1 MNVTSS
7 TPGRNVLSFKL
18 SGSEKM
24 RIASD
29 GSVGIGTAAP
39 ATTLD
44 VSGTTTLKGTT
55 NLSNNNIISI
65 GNAGIG
71 TAAPAYK
78 LDVIGSGSDSIVC
91 RLQSGGAN
99 TATTYVNTGA
109 SNLDVGTGSGGHFI
123 YGYGSYPLYF
133 GVNGSEKMRITESGN
148 VGIGTSTPNAPLQ
161 LAKTI
166 VNRKIVLWEDWN
178 NEHQYYGFGV
188 NSAVLRYQT
197 SGGDHVFYN
206 GTSSTSSTELMR
218 ITSSGRVGIGTNTP
232 RYALD
237 VNGFAYADKVFIGG
251 PDTGFSGPHA
261 APLLVTGYGGG
272 TSYIHDHGTLSSST
286 GYDST
291 DALYASILTGY
302 DILTFGTVRAV
313 SDIRIK
319 KNITPVD
326 TALDLLRK
334 LTPVTYNYIDYMR
347 KTPNTE
353 YGFIAQDTINVIKE
367 SVKKTNGNIP
377 NLYFKGCLSVSE
389 EKDSSY
395 FCLTTTPENQFLFQ
409 NQSENK
415 PVLIMLYDEKDREI
429 VVEVIEQH
437 DLQTVRVKKRTGP
450 TDIGYGPVFVYGEQV
465 DDFHVLDKDPIFT
478 VTTAALQEVDRQQQA
493 DKARIAEL
501 ETEIV
506 SLKQELDKQKTLI
519 NSILER
525 LAI

>member
-1 MNVTSS
+1 MNIVSSDLTSNNL
-7 TPGRNVLSFKL
+7 TFKVN
-18 SGSEKM
+18 SVDAIKVATNGN
-24 RIASD
+24 
-29 GSVGIGTAAP
+29 VGIGTSTP
-39 ATTLD
+39 ASLLD
-44 VSGTTTLKGTT
+44 
-55 NLSNNNIISI
+55 
-65 GNAGIG
+65 
-71 TAAPAYK
+71 
-78 LDVIGSGSDSIVC
+78 
-91 RLQSGGAN
+91 
-99 TATTYVNTGA
+99 
-109 SNLDVGTGSGGHFI
+109 
-123 YGYGSYPLYF
+123 
-133 GVNGSEKMRITESGN
+133 VNGSLDVNGATKIRGVLDLSTQNITNANQISATSNLVLQPTTGN
-148 VGIGTSTPNAPLQ
+148 VGIGTSTPNAQLQ
-161 LAKTI
+161 LANTTA
-166 VNRKIVLWEDWN
+166 NRKLVLWENGN
-178 NEHQYYGFGV
+178 NDHQYYGFGM
-188 NSAVLRYQT
+188 NTSALRYQ
-197 SGGDHVFYN
+197 SHNGDHIFYN

-218 ITSSGRVGIGTNTP
+218 ITSASRVGIGNANP

-251 PDTGFSGPHA
+251 PDTGFSGAPHA
-261 APLLVTGYGGG
+261 APLLVEGYGGG
-272 TSYIHDHGTLSSST
+272 TSYIHDHGYLSSST

-291 DALYASILTGY
+291 DALYASILTRN
-302 DILTFGTVRAV
+302 DIITFGTVRAV

-319 KNITPVD
+319 KNITPID

-334 LTPVTYNYIDYMR
+334 LTPVTYNYIDYVR

-415 PVLIMLYDEKDREI
+415 PVLIMLYDEKDRAI

-478 VTTAALQEVDRQQQA
+478 VATAALQEVDRQQQA

-501 ETEIV
+501 EKEV
-506 SLKQELDKQKTLI
+506 RSNNER
-519 NSILER
+519 ILR
-525 LAI
+525 LEKLLLGDHLA